1 MIETLQTPAN
11 LTQIVYQ
18 HLWHEIAS
26 LHLMPGEKLS
36 EVNSA
41 AAAYRSARQSISW
54 PPKTPWRPGPS
65 GAAL

>member
-36 EVNSA
+36 EVKLA
-41 AAAYRSARQSISW
+41 
-54 PPKTPWRPGPS
+54 K
-65 GAAL
+65 